1 MCPQLLAVSIMSFV
15 HACYMKVSKARSL
28 REIEFGPQSI
38 FQADKVQVGWKVR
51 QPCPTVTQC
60 LYVCVY
66 PVSSVT
72 FLLLEDSVRH
82 ESGVQP
88 PKRKV
93 EQLLT
98 AVGSALHADTCVHQ
112 VKTWCV
118 PITPERLQLW
128 ELFFIPNL
136 LMLMKHFFFLKKHW
150 ISLLPSHVAII
161 KDKFAVKT
169 RL

>member
-1 MCPQLLAVSIMSFV
+1 MSFV

-28 REIEFGPQSI
+28 REIEFGPLSI

-118 PITPERLQLW
+118 PITPEGLQLW
-128 ELFFIPNL
+128 ELFFIPNT
-136 LMLMKHFFFLKKHW
+136 FFFLKKHW

-161 KDKFAVKT
+161 KDKLAVKT